1 MYKKIDQLKEP
12 GSPEDLI
19 KTIENLLNKGEYF
32 IVTTNK
38 RYLPNGIDIM
48 ARKKMPLDNIYV
60 ALFKIKK
67 ECETE
72 QEALSK
78 LDKAIEYEKN
88 WLGQIIDGVL
98 ISPLKKDYKSP
109 LKKYYKLTEF
119 KRV

>member
-1 MYKKIDQLKEP
+1 MNKKTDSKTN
-12 GSPEDLI
+12 LI
-19 KTIENLLNKGEYF
+19 KTIENLLNKGKIYF

-48 ARKKMPLDNIYV
+48 ARKTMPLDNIYV

-78 LDKAIEYEKN
+78 VDKAIEYEKN
-88 WLGQIIDGVL
+88 WLDETIDGVL
-98 ISPLKKDYKSP
+98 ISPLKKDYK
-109 LKKYYKLTEF
+109 LTLF
-119 KRV
+119 KRVIT